1 MHAHDPPYAHNDLK
15 PGNVLLT
22 LPKNRPPVAV
32 VTDFG
37 SAGPARRELKT
48 RKEAMEVQVHHS
60 GIWERTFSCRLDH
73 LESSSARNELR
84 SVGNNTQVMEL

>member
-48 RKEAMEVQVHHS
+48 RKEAMEVQVHH
-60 GIWERTFSCRLDH
+60 LDH
-73 LESSSARNELR
+73 LESSSARNELKIR
-84 SVGNNTQVMEL
+84 W